1 MKINLNLFCISLDLH
16 YLCSEND
23 NKTRTEN
30 MKKVLIAMLL
40 MGGLTAQADNV
51 MKKEKD
57 GTYIVN
63 TTTLAQDVEGYNGP
77 TPVEVHIKKNK
88 IVKVV
93 LLKSMETPKY
103 NARIKKDMLPKY
115 ENMKIAKNKGAEVDG
130 VTGATFTSD
139 AVKENVRRGV
149 EYYWKH
155 K

>member
-1 MKINLNLFCISLDLH
+1 M
-16 YLCSEND
+16 
-23 NKTRTEN
+23 NKRI
-30 MKKVLIAMLL
+30 LLLL
-40 MGGLTAQADNV
+40 MSCLILITVSAQEV

-77 TPVEVHIKKNK
+77 TPLEVYIKKNK
-88 IVKVV
+88 IEKVL

-103 NARIKKDMLPKY
+103 NARIKKEMLPHY
-115 ENMKIAKNKGAEVDG
+115 EGIKLVKGKSVEVDG
-130 VTGATFTSD
+130 LTGATFTSD
-139 AVKENVRRGV
+139 AVKENVRRAI

>member
-1 MKINLNLFCISLDLH
+1 MFL
-16 YLCSEND
+16 LC
-23 NKTRTEN
+23 
-30 MKKVLIAMLL
+30 
-40 MGGLTAQADNV
+40 GLTAQADDV

-77 TPVEVHIKKNK
+77 TPLEIHIKKNK

-115 ENMKIAKNKGAEVDG
+115 ENQKLTKNKGVEVDG

>member
-1 MKINLNLFCISLDLH
+1 MKNVLLAMFL
-16 YLCSEND
+16 LC
-23 NKTRTEN
+23 
-30 MKKVLIAMLL
+30 
-40 MGGLTAQADNV
+40 GLTAQADDV

-115 ENMKIAKNKGAEVDG
+115 ENQKITKNKGVEVDG

-139 AVKENVRRGV
+139 AVKENVRRGL

>member
-1 MKINLNLFCISLDLH
+1 
-16 YLCSEND
+16 
-23 NKTRTEN
+23 
-30 MKKVLIAMLL
+30 MKKVLIALLL

-93 LLKSMETPKY
+93 LLKSQETPKY
-103 NARIKKDMLPKY
+103 NARIKKELLPKY

-139 AVKENVRRGV
+139 AIKENVRRGL

>member
-1 MKINLNLFCISLDLH
+1 M
-16 YLCSEND
+16 
-23 NKTRTEN
+23 NKRI
-30 MKKVLIAMLL
+30 LLLL
-40 MGGLTAQADNV
+40 MSCSILITVSAQEV

-77 TPVEVHIKKNK
+77 TPLEVYIKKNK
-88 IVKVV
+88 IEKVL

-103 NARIKKDMLPKY
+103 NARIKKEMLPHY
-115 ENMKIAKNKGAEVDG
+115 EGTKLVKGKSAEVDG
-130 VTGATFTSD
+130 LTGATFTSD
-139 AVKENVRRGV
+139 AVKENVRRAI

>member
-1 MKINLNLFCISLDLH
+1 MKNVLLAMFL
-16 YLCSEND
+16 LC
-23 NKTRTEN
+23 
-30 MKKVLIAMLL
+30 
-40 MGGLTAQADNV
+40 GLTAQADDV

-77 TPVEVHIKKNK
+77 TPLEIHIKKNK

-103 NARIKKDMLPKY
+103 KARIKKDMLPKY
-115 ENMKIAKNKGAEVDG
+115 ENQKLTKNKGVEVDG
-130 VTGATFTSD
+130 VTGATFSSD
-139 AVKENVRRGV
+139 AVKENVRRGL

>member
-1 MKINLNLFCISLDLH
+1 MKIVLLAMFL
-16 YLCSEND
+16 LC
-23 NKTRTEN
+23 
-30 MKKVLIAMLL
+30 
-40 MGGLTAQADNV
+40 GLTAQADDV

-57 GTYIVN
+57 VTYIVN

-77 TPVEVHIKKNK
+77 TPLEIHIKKNK

-115 ENMKIAKNKGAEVDG
+115 ENQKLTKNKGVEVDG

-139 AVKENVRRGV
+139 AVKENVRRGL

>member
-1 MKINLNLFCISLDLH
+1 
-16 YLCSEND
+16 
-23 NKTRTEN
+23 
-30 MKKVLIAMLL
+30 MKKVLIALLL
-40 MGGLTAQADNV
+40 MCGLTAHADDV

-77 TPVEVHIKKNK
+77 TPVEIHIKKNK
-88 IVKVV
+88 IVKVL
-93 LLKSMETPKY
+93 LLKSQETPKY

-115 ENMKIAKNKGAEVDG
+115 ENQKLTKNKGVEVDG
-130 VTGATFTSD
+130 LTGATFTSD
-139 AVKENVRRGV
+139 AIKENVRRGL

>member
-1 MKINLNLFCISLDLH
+1 
-16 YLCSEND
+16 
-23 NKTRTEN
+23 
-30 MKKVLIAMLL
+30 MKKTMMTLL
-40 MGGLTAQADNV
+40 LLAAFTLAQADNV

-77 TPVEVHIKKNK
+77 TPLEIYIKKNK

-103 NARIKKDMLPKY
+103 NAKVKKQMIPLY
-115 ENMKIAKNKGAEVDG
+115 ENRKLKKGQKVEVDG

-139 AVKENVRRGV
+139 AIKENVKRGL
-149 EYYWKH
+149 EYYWKN

>member
-1 MKINLNLFCISLDLH
+1 MKNVLLAMFL
-16 YLCSEND
+16 LC
-23 NKTRTEN
+23 
-30 MKKVLIAMLL
+30 
-40 MGGLTAQADNV
+40 GLTAQADDV

-77 TPVEVHIKKNK
+77 TPLEIHIKKNK

-115 ENMKIAKNKGAEVDG
+115 ENQKLTKNKGVEVDG

-139 AVKENVRRGV
+139 AVKENVRRGL

-155 K
+155 R

>member
-1 MKINLNLFCISLDLH
+1 MKNVLLAMFL
-16 YLCSEND
+16 LC
-23 NKTRTEN
+23 
-30 MKKVLIAMLL
+30 
-40 MGGLTAQADNV
+40 GLTAQADDV

-63 TTTLAQDVEGYNGP
+63 TTTLAQDAEGYNGP
-77 TPVEVHIKKNK
+77 TPLEIHIKKNK

-115 ENMKIAKNKGAEVDG
+115 ENQKLTKNKGVEVDG

-139 AVKENVRRGV
+139 AVKENVRRGL

>member
-1 MKINLNLFCISLDLH
+1 MKTVLLAMFL
-16 YLCSEND
+16 LC
-23 NKTRTEN
+23 
-30 MKKVLIAMLL
+30 
-40 MGGLTAQADNV
+40 GLTAQADDV

-77 TPVEVHIKKNK
+77 TPLEIHIKKNK

-115 ENMKIAKNKGAEVDG
+115 ENQKLTKNKGVEVDG

-139 AVKENVRRGV
+139 AVKENVRRGL

>member
-1 MKINLNLFCISLDLH
+1 MKIVLLAMFL
-16 YLCSEND
+16 LC
-23 NKTRTEN
+23 
-30 MKKVLIAMLL
+30 
-40 MGGLTAQADNV
+40 GLTAQADDV

-77 TPVEVHIKKNK
+77 TPLEIHIKKNK

-115 ENMKIAKNKGAEVDG
+115 ENQKLTKNKGVEVDG

-139 AVKENVRRGV
+139 AVKENVRRGL

>member
-1 MKINLNLFCISLDLH
+1 MKNVLLAMFL
-16 YLCSEND
+16 LC
-23 NKTRTEN
+23 
-30 MKKVLIAMLL
+30 
-40 MGGLTAQADNV
+40 GLTAQADDV
-51 MKKEKD
+51 IKKEKD

-77 TPVEVHIKKNK
+77 TPLEIHIKKNK

-115 ENMKIAKNKGAEVDG
+115 ENQKLTKNKGVEVDG

-139 AVKENVRRGV
+139 AVKENVRRGL

>member
-1 MKINLNLFCISLDLH
+1 MKNVLLAMFL
-16 YLCSEND
+16 LC
-23 NKTRTEN
+23 
-30 MKKVLIAMLL
+30 
-40 MGGLTAQADNV
+40 GLTAQADDV
-51 MKKEKD
+51 MKKEKG

-77 TPVEVHIKKNK
+77 TPLEIHIKKNK

-115 ENMKIAKNKGAEVDG
+115 ENQKLTKNKGVEVDG

-139 AVKENVRRGV
+139 AVKENVRRGL

>member
-1 MKINLNLFCISLDLH
+1 MKNVLLAMFL
-16 YLCSEND
+16 LC
-23 NKTRTEN
+23 
-30 MKKVLIAMLL
+30 
-40 MGGLTAQADNV
+40 GLTAQADDV

-77 TPVEVHIKKNK
+77 TPLEIHIKKNK

-115 ENMKIAKNKGAEVDG
+115 ENQKLTKNKGAEVDG

-139 AVKENVRRGV
+139 AVKENVRRGL

>member
-1 MKINLNLFCISLDLH
+1 MKNVLLAMFL
-16 YLCSEND
+16 LC
-23 NKTRTEN
+23 
-30 MKKVLIAMLL
+30 
-40 MGGLTAQADNV
+40 GLTAQADDV

-77 TPVEVHIKKNK
+77 TPLEIHIKKNK

-115 ENMKIAKNKGAEVDG
+115 ENQKLTKNKGVEVDG

>member
-1 MKINLNLFCISLDLH
+1 MKIVLLAMFL
-16 YLCSEND
+16 LC
-23 NKTRTEN
+23 
-30 MKKVLIAMLL
+30 
-40 MGGLTAQADNV
+40 GLTAQADDV
-51 MKKEKD
+51 IKKEKD

-77 TPVEVHIKKNK
+77 TPLEIHIKKNK

-115 ENMKIAKNKGAEVDG
+115 ENQKLTKNKGVEVDG

-139 AVKENVRRGV
+139 AVKENVRRGL